1 MSGFF
6 RVEIKVVTR
15 NSIRPNGGI
24 GTNSALKA
32 SAYISG
38 EKIENNPLKTAA
50 YISGSEM
57 HNDQEVIADY
67 TNKKGVVFSEVVLP
81 KEAPKRL
88 QDPEVLWSE
97 VEKLESKR
105 KDAVLFREWVCAFEK
120 HLTMD
125 EKLKVAREYAESLAS
140 EGMAVQY
147 ALHLGHDGNNNDH
160 VHFMATVRGFENG
173 DWKKRRVKPQD
184 FLLDSEGNRIPVID
198 KSTGEQMRNKDGS
211 LRWKKSKVVYE
222 DVFNELHAG
231 NVERWRRLFADL
243 ENQYLP
249 EEFKVTPDSYATQG
263 IDKIP
268 GVHLGKAATNMLRK
282 LIEQVNEL
290 PKEKRS
296 EYLERILKQVQSDYR
311 KAYYENAR
319 SLSNERKM
327 KVPESAEHK
336 SLRMEVS
343 RDLHRN
349 SKYRPQRKYI
359 SNFLG
364 KGHLQV
370 EHALTEMISFY
381 RGLQSNPENDDYAT
395 AEIYLKATELAIQA
409 ENHLLITF
417 TTGLTRSTENFIVQ
431 SEYEMKKVLLQQLG
445 KEIRETEKEISL
457 LGGEQEPDENETNR
471 LELQIAGYQKQIRDI
486 RAGSLID
493 TAERISEHARA
504 IRESRERLAELGRR
518 SAETAGKLS
527 AIRSRGITNQN
538 KKSITRKRKV

>member
-1 MSGFF
+1 MSGFY
-6 RVEIKVVTR
+6 RVEIKVVTK

-57 HNDQEVIADY
+57 RNDQEVIADY

-81 KEAPKRL
+81 KEAPIRL

-105 KDAVLFREWVCAFEK
+105 KDSVLFREWISSFEK
-120 HLTMD
+120 HLTME

-147 ALHLGHDGNNNDH
+147 AVHLGHDGNNNDH
-160 VHFMATVRGFENG
+160 AHFMATVRGFENG
-173 DWKKRRVKPQD
+173 EWKKRRIQPQE

-211 LRWKKSKVVYE
+211 RRWKKTKVVYE
-222 DVFNELHAG
+222 DGFNELHAG
-231 NVERWRRLFADL
+231 NVERWRKLFADL

-249 EEFKVTPDSYATQG
+249 AEFQVTPDSYATQG

-268 GVHLGKAATNMLRK
+268 GAHLGKAASNMQRK
-282 LIEQVNEL
+282 LVEQVNGL
-290 PKEKRS
+290 PREKRS

-311 KAYYENAR
+311 RVYYENSRA
-319 SLSNERKM
+319 LSNERKM
-327 KVPESAEHK
+327 MVPESAEHK
-336 SLRMEVS
+336 NLRVEVS
-343 RDLHRN
+343 RELHRN
-349 SKYRPQRKYI
+349 SKYRPQKQYI

-364 KGHLQV
+364 RGHLQV
-370 EHALTEMISFY
+370 EHALTEMVSFY
-381 RGLQSNPENDDYAT
+381 RSLQSNPDNDDYAT
-395 AEIYLKATELAIQA
+395 AEVYLKAADLAIQA

-417 TTGLTRSTENFIVQ
+417 TAGLTRSTENFIVQ

-445 KEIRETEKEISL
+445 KEIRETEREISL
-457 LGGEQEPDENETNR
+457 LGRIQEPDKNETDR
-471 LELQIAGYQKQIRDI
+471 IEQQIAGYRKQIGDI
-486 RAGSLID
+486 RAGSVID

-504 IRESRERLAELGRR
+504 IRESKERLAELGRR

-527 AIRSRGITNQN
+527 KLRSRKITNQS
-538 KKSITRKRKV
+538 KKSITR